1 MRGDGRTGCTGSAP
15 RPQLLL
21 TGNMARMPF
30 LEKQGD
36 VFIWYLGAEGEVDNE
51 ARFSPDWL
59 AAAHAIL
66 DEVEASE
73 GPAALVTTATGKF
86 FSNGLDLEY
95 VLPRLDELDSYLD
108 SVHEIYHRL
117 VKLSVP
123 TVAAIGGHAFGA
135 GAMLATA
142 HDFRVMRSDR
152 GFYCLPEVTLQMPF
166 THSMSALI
174 TSRLP
179 HQTALEAMTTGRR
192 YGGADALAAGIVD
205 QIETGEDL
213 LAAAIAR
220 AQPLAAL
227 RGPNLGGIKAGIH
240 AGLLEALAAKTT
252 GTRIGG

>member
-1 MRGDGRTGCTGSAP
+1 
-15 RPQLLL
+15 
-21 TGNMARMPF
+21 MPF

-36 VFIWYLGAEGEVDNE
+36 VFIWYLGTEGEVDSE

-59 AAAHAIL
+59 SSAHAIL
-66 DEVEASE
+66 DEVEQSE

-95 VLPRLDELDSYLD
+95 ILPRLDQLDTYLD
-108 SVHEIYHRL
+108 SVHEIFHRL
-117 VKLSVP
+117 VQFPVP
-123 TVAAIGGHAFGA
+123 TVAAIQGHAFGA

-166 THSMSALI
+166 TPSMTALI

-179 HQTALEAMTTGRR
+179 GQTALEAMSTGRR
-192 YGGADALAAGIVD
+192 FGGADALTAGIVD
-205 QIETGEDL
+205 QTETGEDL
-213 LAAAIAR
+213 LAAAVAR
-220 AQPLAAL
+220 VAPLAAL

-240 AGLLEALAAKTT
+240 ADLLVALAAKTT

>member
-1 MRGDGRTGCTGSAP
+1 
-15 RPQLLL
+15 
-21 TGNMARMPF
+21 MPF

-36 VFIWYLGAEGEVDNE
+36 VFIWYLGTQGVEDDE

-66 DEVEASE
+66 DEVERSE

-95 VLPRLDELDSYLD
+95 ILPRMDQLDSYLD
-108 SVHEIYHRL
+108 SVHTIYRRL
-117 VKLSVP
+117 VNFPVP
-123 TVAAIGGHAFGA
+123 TVAAVQGHAFGA

-152 GFYCLPEVTLQMPF
+152 GFWCLPEVTLQMPF
-166 THSMSALI
+166 TPAMSGLLTA
-174 TSRLP
+174 RLP
-179 HQTALEAMTTGRR
+179 NQTALEAMTTGRR

-205 QIETGEDL
+205 QIETGENL
-213 LAAAIAR
+213 LSAAIAR

-227 RGPNLGGIKAGIH
+227 RGPNLGGIKSGIH
-240 AGLLEALAAKTT
+240 SELLDVLAAKTT